1 MRCDPCGAREPGWSF
16 GWCWWCGDGRPRPS
30 LSASPTPTGSSG
42 ATEDLAAPAA
52 AVPRLVVLGT
62 AQDGGLP
69 HAGCRCRRCEKARRD
84 PAARRSVASLGLV
97 LPTDERLFL
106 FDATPDLPAQLERL
120 RQTKTAP
127 APERVDRG
135 LLSGIFLTH
144 AHMGHYLGLA
154 QLGFEVMHTQGVP
167 VWATPRMASFLR
179 DNGPWSQLVRLG
191 EIGLREMPPETT
203 VELGDGVRVSSFL
216 VPHRDEYADT
226 VAYVIRGPRLSV
238 LYVPDTEPWRTW
250 PTRLLERLKGMDV
263 ALLDGTF
270 FSAGELP
277 GRDVASIGHPLIVDS
292 LALLGAE
299 VREGRLRVLF
309 THLNHSNPA
318 LEVGSESRRQI
329 EAAGFGVAE
338 DGHELSL

>member
-1 MRCDPCGAREPGWSF
+1 MRRSGAWLIFWLVLVVWGWSS
-16 GWCWWCGDGRPRPS
+16 RPG
-30 LSASPTPTGSSG
+30 LSASSTSPGVSG
-42 ATEDLAAPAA
+42 TAGNSAGPAA
-52 AVPRLVVLGT
+52 AIPRLVVLGT

-69 HAGCRCRRCEKARRD
+69 HAGCRCRRCEKARQG
-84 PAARRSVASLGLV
+84 PAARRRVASLGLV

-120 RQTKTAP
+120 RQAKSAP

-135 LLSGIFLTH
+135 LLAGIFLTH

-167 VWATPRMASFLR
+167 VWATPRMSNFLR
-179 DNGPWSQLVRLG
+179 DNGPWNQLVRLG

-226 VAYVIRGPRLSV
+226 VAYVIRGPRISV

-250 PTRLLERLKGMDV
+250 PTSLLERLKGIDV

-277 GRDVASIGHPLIVDS
+277 GRDVATIGHPLIVDS
-292 LALLGAE
+292 LELLGPS

-309 THLNHSNPA
+309 IHLNHSNPA
-318 LEVGSESRRQI
+318 LEVGSEARRQI

-338 DGHELSL
+338 DGAELPL